1 MELPS
6 LTACA
11 SSTCNSRQIAALR
24 SLGVNNDQVSSE
36 QEDLASST
44 ARWKIW
50 KNTAY
55 LRTKVAI
62 CAPRVCLVD
71 LGSAGPHG
79 RTENSAPV
87 ALLRLVP
94 KLFIS
99 AGYNRFSFTRAS
111 AVVNCQ
117 SALTCLRLRVSSQA
131 ATSSMRL
138 SVSGIR
144 RSRH

>member
-24 SLGVNNDQVSSE
+24 SFGVNNDQVSSE

-62 CAPRVCLVD
+62 CAPRVCLMD
-71 LGSAGPHG
+71 LGSAGLCG

-87 ALLRLVP
+87 ALLRLEHR
-94 KLFIS
+94 
-99 AGYNRFSFTRAS
+99 ATRTPES
-111 AVVNCQ
+111 KTGNLC
-117 SALTCLRLRVSSQA
+117 T
-131 ATSSMRL
+131 
-138 SVSGIR
+138 IP
-144 RSRH
+144 